1 MSKEKK
7 TSDIMI
13 RKIPAE
19 LKKNF
24 HLWCLLN
31 DITMRQAFLD
41 FMDHC
46 TTGQSY
52 MSKTRK
58 TK

>member
-19 LKKNF
+19 LKKKF
-24 HLWCLLN
+24 HLYCVTN
-31 DITMRQAFLD
+31 DYTMRQAFLE
-41 FMDHC
+41 FMEC
-46 TTGQSY
+46 CAEGKVIKAY
-52 MSKTRK
+52 KK
-58 TK
+58 EKK

>member
-24 HLWCLLN
+24 HLWCLSN

-41 FMDHC
+41 FMDDC
-46 TTGQSY
+46 T
-52 MSKTRK
+52 MRKVLLPKTRK
-58 TK
+58 TQ